1 MLDASPSHAIAYGA
15 ADMPSPASLEQAPGP
30 GSYSRMNA
38 PRRPDEENASPA
50 FLQKQDRFG
59 DHLDQFRRP
68 QKVKL
73 SLSSAMTS
81 TTLCYP

>member
-1 MLDASPSHAIAYGA
+1 
-15 ADMPSPASLEQAPGP
+15 
-30 GSYSRMNA
+30 MNA

>member
-1 MLDASPSHAIAYGA
+1 MS
-15 ADMPSPASLEQAPGP
+15 
-30 GSYSRMNA
+30 A

-68 QKVKL
+68 QKVTL
-73 SLSSAMTS
+73 SMCCCCLWQWPLP
-81 TTLCYP
+81 LCLVRSWAPPVAALADKRVA

>member
-1 MLDASPSHAIAYGA
+1 MS
-15 ADMPSPASLEQAPGP
+15 
-30 GSYSRMNA
+30 A

-73 SLSSAMTS
+73 SMCCRRLWQWSLL
-81 TTLCYP
+81 LCFGQTQGPFAAALADRGVAQPPAHRTRAAIW